1 MALNTGEDIDKAQ
14 LVIRFNQVVKNPVD
28 TAIQVSTSTP
38 FASGAYRSLNNTRA
52 GGVPVGPAVVPPLST
67 SNISDSVVDA
77 DNLSAVL
84 VSFAKRYTRVRKASY
99 QLYSYRSGFPGERN
113 RYVLQSSVSNFMLH
127 FGSSGYERT
136 ITNTGPNYD
145 VDEPEII
152 NASNAESFLANLYSQ
167 WDTLK
172 ESKINITVRICHAS
186 CHTNCHSSRG
196 RR

>member
-14 LVIRFNQVVKNPVD
+14 LVNRFNQVVKNPAD

-38 FASGAYRSLNNTRA
+38 FASGAYRNLNNIPA

-67 SNISDSVVDA
+67 SNITSVVDA

-84 VSFAKRYTRVRKASY
+84 VSFAKTYTRVRRASY
-99 QLYSYRSGFPGERN
+99 ALYSYRSGFPGERS
-113 RYVLQSSVSNFMLH
+113 RYILQSSVSNFMLH

-136 ITNTGPNYD
+136 ITN
-145 VDEPEII
+145 
-152 NASNAESFLANLYSQ
+152 NAAALTIQEGELVEAADAESFLANLYSQ
-167 WDTLK
+167 WNTLK

-186 CHTNCHSSRG
+186 CHSNCHGSRG